1 MNNKKNLVYSLHVM
15 SDSTL
20 SKISELIKLEDDL
33 AKIGSIRQQFLK
45 EKSSVDVKL
54 SSTTQVQIDSIMKNL
69 ANLHNTMERLDSI
82 KGSIGEV
89 QQVHDSTI
97 GEVREY
103 DTIKKMTMVNQFYTK
118 WGVCMR
124 IFLGSRDL
132 LGR

>member
-82 KGSIGEV
+82 KGV
-89 QQVHDSTI
+89 
-97 GEVREY
+97 
-103 DTIKKMTMVNQFYTK
+103 
-118 WGVCMR
+118 
-124 IFLGSRDL
+124 
-132 LGR
+132 LGRCSKCMIVRLGR

>member
-69 ANLHNTMERLDSI
+69 ANLHNTMETRFN
-82 KGSIGEV
+82 KG
-89 QQVHDSTI
+89 
-97 GEVREY
+97 EY
-103 DTIKKMTMVNQFYTK
+103 
-118 WGVCMR
+118 WG
-124 IFLGSRDL
+124 GAASA
-132 LGR
+132 